1 MKMEEQVRNRIA
13 VLSNVT
19 MDLVTAKLKSDFDI
33 YIPDGFNTW
42 QQEVYDVGSGL
53 YQWMPDAVFIILYAD
68 PYEGDWQKETGSE
81 RLGDWLSS
89 IKFLREKMTQI
100 PIFVSSLDMVESG
113 CRVVSE
119 KYYGT
124 QMEADWIKA
133 IEACDQVYILP
144 LKEEAAN
151 LGRLHFYLRKMWYL
165 GNAPFSLKGSE
176 AVAGLIR
183 RHFFYARGNKKKCF
197 VVDLDNT
204 LWGGVAGEDG
214 ADGIELA
221 SHREGRRYYEAQ
233 LCLKQMKENGV
244 MLAVISKNNPEDVD
258 PVFKNPDMVL
268 KEEDFVGQKINWN
281 PKPQNMRELAG
292 ELNIGLDAFVFL
304 DDNPAER
311 EEMKTQ
317 CPQVETLD
325 FPEDTALLPQVI
337 EEAYSRF
344 FKPLYITSED
354 KGKTEQ
360 YRRQSKRLE
369 AGKEAASVQDY
380 LRKLEIRADIH
391 LMRKEEKNRVIQL
404 AGKTNQFNTTTI
416 RYDERQIEQLQKGG
430 SAEIIVG
437 HMGDKFGEEG
447 LTAVVVIVY
456 QGEKALIESFMMS
469 CRVMGREF
477 EYVILDAIVRRIR
490 RIHPQVKTLGAEYV
504 KTEKNKPVESFYE
517 KAGMDVKETKGEE
530 SAAGYIKRYEAE
542 MDTLGEFVNSYEEV
556 TVYDEGAE

>member
-119 KYYGT
+119 KHYGT

-144 LKEEAAN
+144 LKEEAVN

-183 RHFFYARGNKKKCF
+183 RHFFYARGSKKKCF

-214 ADGIELA
+214 TDGIELA
-221 SHREGRRYYEAQ
+221 SHREGRRYYDAQ
-233 LCLKQMKENGV
+233 LCLKQLKEKGV
-244 MLAVISKNNPEDVD
+244 MLAVISKNNPEDVA
-258 PVFKNPDMVL
+258 PVFK
-268 KEEDFVGQKINWN
+268 
-281 PKPQNMRELAG
+281 
-292 ELNIGLDAFVFL
+292 
-304 DDNPAER
+304 NPAER
-311 EEMKTQ
+311 EEMEIQ

-344 FKPLYITSED
+344 FKPLYIISED
-354 KGKTEQ
+354 RDKTEK

-369 AGKEAASVQDY
+369 EQKEAASVQDY

-391 LMRKEEKNRVIQL
+391 LMREEEKNRVIQL
-404 AGKTNQFNTTTI
+404 AGYGK
-416 RYDERQIEQLQKGG
+416 
-430 SAEIIVG
+430 
-437 HMGDKFGEEG
+437 
-447 LTAVVVIVY
+447 
-456 QGEKALIESFMMS
+456 
-469 CRVMGREF
+469 RV
-477 EYVILDAIVRRIR
+477 
-490 RIHPQVKTLGAEYV
+490 
-504 KTEKNKPVESFYE
+504 
-517 KAGMDVKETKGEE
+517 
-530 SAAGYIKRYEAE
+530 
-542 MDTLGEFVNSYEEV
+542 
-556 TVYDEGAE
+556 